1 MAIEQACVRV
11 VRKPWGSTDLLPWR
25 TIAPVDGAV
34 GELWFERADP
44 HAPETA
50 LLLKLL
56 FTTQPLSIQVHPDD
70 AFARTL
76 GQEHGKTEAW
86 YILSAR
92 PGAQVAVGLNGP
104 LTPPQLRTA
113 IEDHSIAERIQWRD
127 VLKGDVV
134 CVPAGTI
141 HAIGAGLVIAEIQQ
155 RSDVTFRLFDYG
167 RTRELH
173 ADQAVAATHM
183 APLSPQAAPRALGN
197 GRTLLA
203 ATPYFV
209 LERVDLA
216 PGVAWSLDAPHE
228 TWMLMLKGNARVG
241 GLDVAVGGAI
251 FLQGECAP
259 IKAGLRGAKAL
270 IAYAAD
276 APQPDLLAAP
286 ELSAAAART
295 AGFAAPTQ
303 VFPSP
308 ADTSFRAP
316 EMRP

>member
-1 MAIEQACVRV
+1 MAIEQAFVRV

-76 GQEHGKTEAW
+76 GQDHGKTEAW

-113 IEDHSIAERIQWRD
+113 IEDRSIAERIQWHD

-134 CVPAGTI
+134 CIPAGTI

-183 APLSPQAAPRALGN
+183 APLSPQAAPLALGN

-216 PGVAWSLDAPHE
+216 PGVAWSLDAQRE
-228 TWMLMLKGNARVG
+228 TWVLMLEGNARVG

-251 FLQGECAP
+251 FLQGEYAP
-259 IKAGLRGAKAL
+259 ITAGRRGAKAL
-270 IAYAAD
+270 LAYVAD
-276 APQPDLLAAP
+276 VPQPELLTAVEASDP
-286 ELSAAAART
+286 TARPGGSAQ
-295 AGFAAPTQ
+295 P
-303 VFPSP
+303 VHPFPSL
-308 ADTSFRAP
+308 ADTSFRAL

>member
-25 TIAPVDGAV
+25 TIAPLDGAV

-44 HAPETA
+44 SAPETA

-76 GQEHGKTEAW
+76 GQEHGKSEAW
-86 YILSAR
+86 YILSAQ

-104 LTPPQLRTA
+104 LTPSQLRTA
-113 IEDHSIAERIQWRD
+113 IEDRSIAARVQWRD

-167 RTRELH
+167 RSRELH
-173 ADQAVAATHM
+173 AEQAVAATHM
-183 APLSPQAAPRALGN
+183 APLGPQAAPRALGN

-203 ATPYFV
+203 VTPHFV
-209 LERVDLA
+209 IERLDLA
-216 PGVAWSLDAPHE
+216 PSVDWSLDAPHE
-228 TWMLMLKGNARVG
+228 TWMLMLEGSACVA
-241 GLDVAVGGAI
+241 GLDVTVGGAL

-259 IKAGLRGAKAL
+259 VRAGGRGAKAL
-270 IAYAAD
+270 VAYAAD
-276 APQPDLLAAP
+276 VPHPDLLAAG
-286 ELSAAAART
+286 ELPAVPTRA

-303 VFPSP
+303 LFPSR
-308 ADTSFRAP
+308 ADSSFRAS

>member
-1 MAIEQACVRV
+1 MAIEQAYVRV

-70 AFARTL
+70 AFAHTL
-76 GQEHGKTEAW
+76 GQDHGKTEAW
-86 YILSAR
+86 YILSAQ

-104 LTPPQLRTA
+104 LTPSQLRTA
-113 IEDHSIAERIQWRD
+113 IEDRSIAERIQWRD

-134 CVPAGTI
+134 CIPAGTI

-183 APLSPQAAPRALGN
+183 GPLSPQAMPRALGN

-228 TWMLMLKGNARVG
+228 TWMLMLEGNARVG
-241 GLDVAVGGAI
+241 SLDVTVGGAI

-270 IAYAAD
+270 IAYVAD
-276 APQPDLLAAP
+276 VPQPDLLAAT
-286 ELSAAAART
+286 ELSGTPARG

-308 ADTSFRAP
+308 ADPSFRAL